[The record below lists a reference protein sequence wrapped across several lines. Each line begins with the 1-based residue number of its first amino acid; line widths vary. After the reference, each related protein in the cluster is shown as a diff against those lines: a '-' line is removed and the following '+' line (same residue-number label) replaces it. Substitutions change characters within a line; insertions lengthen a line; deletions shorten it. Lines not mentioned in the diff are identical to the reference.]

1 MLRNWEFQL
10 PARVQFGRGGL
21 RKLGAATGQF
31 GSSALLVG
39 YCDCAPLAATW
50 AKAIKSLTDA
60 GVKVTE
66 FLAVVG
72 EPDPPL
78 AAEGA
83 RLAREAGC
91 NVMVALGGGS
101 VIDAAK
107 GIAVLATIGGD
118 LWDYTDA
125 AKEPRPVAAALP
137 VIAVPTTAGTG
148 AEVTSVAVFACDV
161 RRTEPHSVQVPDE
174 TNRRK
179 EGRSETPS
187 YDEGRSGT
195 PSYMVKAS
203 LVSPAIFPKVAIVD
217 PELAVGSPARLT
229 AAWGADALGHAIEAC
244 MSRAANP
251 ISTAL
256 AVRAVGLIVAN
267 LPRAVANP
275 DDPEPREPLA
285 LAATLAGAA
294 FNAAGVTAAHAI
306 AHALGAILHVPHAE
320 AVAIATP
327 LMLCYNAEACAE
339 VYAELAVVC
348 GLRAASPEEL
358 AACFVEQIG
367 ELLRSVGLPERIAVP
382 ADAPPDL
389 PAALARNAVAHSP
402 LPLRL
407 NPRKLDEAALRE
419 LMGEICAQ

>member
-1 MLRNWEFQL
+1 
-10 PARVQFGRGGL
+10 
-21 RKLGAATGQF
+21 
-31 GSSALLVG
+31 
-39 YCDCAPLAATW
+39 
-50 AKAIKSLTDA
+50 
-60 GVKVTE
+60 
-66 FLAVVG
+66 
-72 EPDPPL
+72 
-78 AAEGA
+78 
-83 RLAREAGC
+83 
-91 NVMVALGGGS
+91 
-101 VIDAAK
+101 
-107 GIAVLATIGGD
+107 
-118 LWDYTDA
+118 
-125 AKEPRPVAAALP
+125 
-137 VIAVPTTAGTG
+137 
-148 AEVTSVAVFACDV
+148 
-161 RRTEPHSVQVPDE
+161 
-174 TNRRK
+174 
-179 EGRSETPS
+179 
-187 YDEGRSGT
+187 
-195 PSYMVKAS
+195 
-203 LVSPAIFPKVAIVD
+203 
-217 PELAVGSPARLT
+217 
-229 AAWGADALGHAIEAC
+229 LGHAIEAC

-275 DDPEPREPLA
+275 DNPEPREPLA

-348 GLRAASPEEL
+348 GLRADSPEEL